1 MSTGSAGT
9 DGATPPAATLAERV
23 LGGDVRAAARL
34 IRLIDDGDPA
44 AAAAMRAIYPRAGR
58 AALIGIT
65 GAPGV
70 GKSTLAD
77 QLVAHYRA
85 AGKTV
90 GVVAVDPTSPFSGG
104 AILGDRIRMNRHAT
118 DPGVFIR
125 SLATRGALGGLSRSA
140 AQVST
145 VMDAMGR
152 DVVLIETVGVG
163 QDEVEVMRLAD
174 TTIVVVV
181 PGLGDDIQAIKAGLL
196 EIAQLFVVNKAD
208 REGAGRTAAELEQ
221 MMALSPPLPG
231 AWKPPVLLAEAQ
243 RGRGIDEIASAVEA
257 HRAYLG
263 AAGRLEAARRAR
275 ARREL
280 LDALR
285 DRLLAA
291 ALARLERDGG
301 LDRLVE
307 RVAAREVDPYTAA
320 ERIVEGA
327 WPRS

>member
-1 MSTGSAGT
+1 MSG
-9 DGATPPAATLAERV
+9 GASGAEAAALAERV
-23 LGGDVRAAARL
+23 LTGDVRAAARL
-34 IRLIDDGDPA
+34 IRLVDDGDPA
-44 AAAAMRAIYPRAGR
+44 AAEAMRAIYPRAGR
-58 AALIGIT
+58 AALIGVT

-70 GKSTLAD
+70 GKSTLVD

-90 GVVAVDPTSPFSGG
+90 GVLAVDPTSPFTGG

-140 AQVST
+140 AQAAT
-145 VMDAMGR
+145 IMDAMGR

-163 QDEVEVMRLAD
+163 QDEIEVMRLAE
-174 TTIVVVV
+174 TTVVVVV
-181 PGLGDDIQAIKAGLL
+181 PGLGDDVQAIKAGLL

-208 REGAGRTAAELEQ
+208 REGASRTAAELEQ
-221 MMALSPPLPG
+221 MIALAPPPPG
-231 AWKPPVLLAEAQ
+231 AWTPPVLLAEAQ
-243 RGRGIDEIASAVEA
+243 RGGGIAEIAAAIEA
-257 HRAYLG
+257 HRGYL
-263 AAGRLEAARRAR
+263 AATGRLDATRRAR

-280 LDALR
+280 LDLLR
-285 DRLLAA
+285 ERLLAE
-291 ALARLERDGG
+291 ALGRLEQDGG

-307 RVAAREVDPYTAA
+307 RVAAREVDPYTVVEA
-320 ERIVEGA
+320 IVEGT